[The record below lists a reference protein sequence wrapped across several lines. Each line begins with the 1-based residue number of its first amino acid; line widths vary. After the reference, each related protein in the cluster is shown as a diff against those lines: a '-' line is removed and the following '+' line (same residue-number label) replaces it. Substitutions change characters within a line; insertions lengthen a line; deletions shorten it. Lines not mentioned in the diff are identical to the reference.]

1 MTPKPDRDPLDHGL
15 PDHEV
20 PDLDLV
26 ARIWR
31 ILSRWAVPVMM
42 TLAYVFL
49 AATSETNTT
58 GKAWMGAGLVLV
70 LVVWFLFRAMTEAAA
85 LARALSVG
93 DVTRLFALADR
104 HVPRKR
110 RPADRARFL
119 VARAFAYELRG
130 EFAAALAVI
139 DEARPDPEL
148 LPLASVVKIGALVEL
163 GHPVEE
169 ARAAIVGTS
178 RTPALGWLAEGQIA
192 WRAGDLDAAAPR
204 FARVIDDVRAGS
216 AIRAIAHIYAARIA
230 DAHGQAQVGT
240 RHRTAA
246 ANLAAPAAT
255 WLGGQAA
262 GGEYAV
268 YRK

>member
-1 MTPKPDRDPLDHGL
+1 MTAQPDRDPLDHGL
-15 PDHEV
+15 PEHEV

-26 ARIWR
+26 ERIWR

-85 LARALSVG
+85 LTRALSVG

-104 HVPRKR
+104 HVPRRR

-119 VARAFAYELRG
+119 VARAFAHQLRG
-130 EFAAALAVI
+130 EFAAALATI
-139 DEARPDPEL
+139 DEAHPDPEL
-148 LPLASVVKIGALVEL
+148 LPLASVVKISALVEL
-163 GHPVEE
+163 GRPVDE
-169 ARAAIVGTS
+169 ARAAIVSTP

-192 WRAGDLDAAAPR
+192 WRAGDLDVAAPR

-230 DAHGQAQVGT
+230 EVHGQAQIAT
-240 RHRTAA
+240 RHRAA
-246 ANLAAPAAT
+246 AVNLAAPAAV
-255 WLGGQAA
+255 WLRGQGTGGHHAA
-262 GGEYAV
+262 P
-268 YRK
+268 